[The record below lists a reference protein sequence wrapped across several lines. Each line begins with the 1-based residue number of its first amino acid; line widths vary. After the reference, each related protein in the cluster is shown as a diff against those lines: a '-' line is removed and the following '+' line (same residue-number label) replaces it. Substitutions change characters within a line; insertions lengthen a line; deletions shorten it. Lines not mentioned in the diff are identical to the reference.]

1 MNVNKIS
8 RFFQAES
15 HPPAKVSF
23 YRIRNDTM
31 EELHSRGKTSMEI
44 AEFGNNSQTVLLKIH
59 EVSED
64 DYGDYVCVATNAND
78 DKQHD
83 ELLITLAMPT
93 DFSSASSISNLYAF
107 SILSNLVLCLLC
119 K

>member
-1 MNVNKIS
+1 
-8 RFFQAES
+8 
-15 HPPAKVSF
+15 
-23 YRIRNDTM
+23 
-31 EELHSRGKTSMEI
+31 MEI
-44 AEFGNNSQTVLLKIH
+44 AEFGNNFQTVLLNID

-64 DYGDYVCVATNAND
+64 DYGDYVCVATSSND

-83 ELLITLAMPT
+83 ELLIKLVKPT

-107 SILSNLVLCLLC
+107 SILSTLVICSLL

>member
-1 MNVNKIS
+1 
-8 RFFQAES
+8 
-15 HPPAKVSF
+15 
-23 YRIRNDTM
+23 M

-44 AEFGNNSQTVLLKIH
+44 AEFGNNFQTVLLKID

-64 DYGDYVCVATNAND
+64 DYGDYVCVATSSND

-83 ELLITLAMPT
+83 ELLIKLVKPT

-107 SILSNLVLCLLC
+107 SILSTLVICSLL